1 MRYRTCVNVNYNGDQ
16 YPAGSM
22 IELGDKD
29 AAELLECG
37 AIEKVNKPFA
47 AKSLNIS
54 VQLDKGD
61 DNV

>member
-1 MRYRTCVNVNYNGDQ
+1 
-16 YPAGSM
+16 M